1 MSDALRQVLR
11 PPPGT
16 AELPA
21 FARGWAGGEPFLAY
35 AGQDVDVN
43 WSDDLEALHEE
54 TTRDHFIDV
63 WTRRA
68 ALDAIAPG
76 IRPGAVVAD
85 IGCSTGYLLDE
96 MRARHPGAVLIGADL
111 VAAGLRKAHQ
121 NVPDAALVLADATRL
136 PLEDASIDALAS
148 VNVLEHVADDEAA
161 LAEMRRVLRPGAPA
175 AIVVPAAPTLYD
187 YYDRMLGHER
197 RYARGELAEKARK
210 AGFEVLRDT
219 HLGWTLYPA
228 FWAKKKLNR
237 RRHPNPSR
245 LDLER
250 LVAGDIASTENS
262 RIGRAA
268 TWIEGVAL
276 ERGVRAPFGIRD
288 LVAVRRPSWARGCRC

>member
-16 AELPA
+16 AELPT
-21 FARGWAGGEPFLAY
+21 FAGGWADGEPFLTY
-35 AGQDVDVN
+35 AGGDVAVN

-54 TTRDHFIDV
+54 STRGHFIDV

-68 ALDAIAPG
+68 ALDAIAPS

-85 IGCSTGYLLDE
+85 IGCSTGYLLED
-96 MRARHPGAVLIGADL
+96 MRARHPGAILIGADL

-121 NVPDAALVLADATRL
+121 NVPEAALVLADATRL
-136 PLEDASIDALAS
+136 PLEDASVDALAS
-148 VNVLEHVADDEAA
+148 INVLEHVPDDEAS

-197 RYARGELAEKARK
+197 RYARGELARK
-210 AGFEVLRDT
+210 AHAAGFDVVADA

-237 RRHPNPSR
+237 RRHPNPSPAEV
-245 LDLER
+245 ER
-250 LVAGDIASTENS
+250 LVAGDIASTERS

-268 TWIEGVAL
+268 TWVERASL
-276 ERGVRAPFGIRD
+276 ERGWRVPFGVRD
-288 LVAVRRPSWARGCRC
+288 LVVLRRPA